1 MSEYLT
7 KADMLQHEKEASARR
22 EEIAVNEQRLRHD
35 L

>member
-7 KADMLQHEKEASARR
+7 KADMLQHEKEASTKR